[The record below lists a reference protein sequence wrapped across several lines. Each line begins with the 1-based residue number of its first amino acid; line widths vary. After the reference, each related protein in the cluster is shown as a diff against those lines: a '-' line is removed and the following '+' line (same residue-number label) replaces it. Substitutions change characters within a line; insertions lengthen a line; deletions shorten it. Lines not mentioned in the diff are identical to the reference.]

1 MELDAKLDRLL
12 DVLGALPAAV
22 VAYSGGV
29 DSSLLM
35 HAAHTALGER
45 ALAVTAVSA
54 SLARR
59 ELSAAKE
66 LARAR
71 GWRHRLV
78 ATHEVTLEDYA
89 RNAPDRCYHCKTEL
103 MSALAPIARAE
114 GAEILLGTNVDDLG
128 DHRPGIR
135 AAAERGARAPLV
147 EAGLSKDEVRAL
159 SRWAGL
165 PTAEK
170 PAAPC
175 LASRFAYGVRVTPAG
190 LRRVEAAEEIVR
202 SYGFEVFRVR
212 DLGGCARIEV
222 EPARVPEAQALAGEV
237 AARLG
242 ALGFSEV
249 TVDARGFRSGALNE
263 SLPEPRLRAARS
275 DR

>member
-1 MELDAKLDRLL
+1 
-12 DVLGALPAAV
+12 
-22 VAYSGGV
+22 
-29 DSSLLM
+29 
-35 HAAHTALGER
+35 
-45 ALAVTAVSA
+45 
-54 SLARR
+54 
-59 ELSAAKE
+59 
-66 LARAR
+66 
-71 GWRHRLV
+71 
-78 ATHEVTLEDYA
+78 
-89 RNAPDRCYHCKTEL
+89 
-103 MSALAPIARAE
+103 
-114 GAEILLGTNVDDLG
+114 
-128 DHRPGIR
+128 
-135 AAAERGARAPLV
+135 
-147 EAGLSKDEVRAL
+147 
-159 SRWAGL
+159 L